1 MTDPITITDAA
12 AEAISRRMKGGGDA
26 VLGLRLTVKP
36 TGCSGNSYAM
46 EYVKDGDDVAQDDRF
61 EKGHAV
67 LFIPKTVSWMLFG
80 IEIDYNVNDLGNETF
95 IFNNPNEADRC
106 GCGESFRVR

>member
-1 MTDPITITDAA
+1 MIEPITITTSA
-12 AEAISRRMKGGGDA
+12 AEAISERIQDAKGNVIG
-26 VLGLRLTVKP
+26 VRLNVKP

-46 EYVKDGDDVAQDDRF
+46 EYVNEGDDVSQDDQF
-61 EKGHAV
+61 TKGEAV

-80 IEIDYNVNDLGNETF
+80 IEIDYGMDNLGNESF
-95 IFNNPNEADRC
+95 IFKNPNEVDRC